1 MDGRL
6 FLKQNTEKYDVII
19 LDAYA
24 LDRIPFHLT
33 TSEFFS
39 LVKQNLA
46 PDGVMAMNLWE
57 QLVNRY
63 FVAELKTVQSAFPQA
78 YLFTT
83 PDPASKVIFA
93 TMGTDRVTK
102 DAWAASAV
110 RLPHA
115 ASYGF
120 NLSDLIER
128 EYGCITDKVYGEK
141 PLTDDM
147 APVDQLRT
155 IEEKK

>member
-1 MDGRL
+1 
-6 FLKQNTEKYDVII
+6 
-19 LDAYA
+19 
-24 LDRIPFHLT
+24 
-33 TSEFFS
+33 
-39 LVKQNLA
+39 VKQNLV

-93 TMGTDRVTK
+93 TMGTERVTK
-102 DAWAASAV
+102 EAWSAAAARLANAASFG
-110 RLPHA
+110 
-115 ASYGF
+115 Y
-120 NLSDLIER
+120 NLSDLIRR
-128 EYGCITDKVYGEK
+128 EYECITDKVYNEK